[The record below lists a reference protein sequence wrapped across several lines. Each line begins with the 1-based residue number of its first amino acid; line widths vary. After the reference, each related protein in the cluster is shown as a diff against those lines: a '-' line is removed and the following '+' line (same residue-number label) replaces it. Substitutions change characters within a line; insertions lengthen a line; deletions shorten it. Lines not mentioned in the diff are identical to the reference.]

1 MNAAIRRLF
10 LVMVVLLVALIGMST
25 YWLWRAPD
33 LEARQD
39 NPNLVVRQVTI
50 KRGNIYAAD
59 GQTQLATNRRRE
71 VQGRTW
77 YLRRYPA
84 RELVPHTI
92 GYSTLSKSQAGIER
106 SLNDFLTGSNSN
118 LGSVLDRTLD
128 RLQGLTHE
136 GNAVVTTIE
145 PRVQQVAADRLE
157 GLCGAAVAIEPA
169 TGRVLAIASAPT
181 FDPNDIENNYGR
193 ARTAPGAPCE
203 PSAPLLNRATA
214 GLYIPGSIFKVV
226 TAAAAL
232 DTGAFTPES
241 VFDDPGYCME
251 YGERV
256 YNYSDQGVPTGY
268 GRVTL
273 STALQ
278 NSINSVF
285 CEIGKELGP
294 EPILDY
300 ARQFGFYDDP
310 PLDTPS
316 SEREPSGLYNDG
328 SLFTPEHS
336 SDVDPGRLA
345 FGQERLLVTP
355 LQMAMVAAGV
365 ANGGVVMKPTVVH
378 EIVDPDGKIVTRT
391 KPEELRRAISPQTA
405 AELTAMMRGV
415 VDSGTGTAAQ
425 ISGISVAGKTGTAE
439 TGRPGENDT
448 WFIAFAPAESPQIA
462 VAVALQNQSG
472 TGGSTAAP
480 IARAI
485 MEAALAGNP

>member
-10 LVMVVLLVALIGMST
+10 VVLAVLLVALIGMST

-33 LEARQD
+33 LEARRD
-39 NPNLVVRQVTI
+39 NPSLVVRQVTI
-50 KRGNIYAAD
+50 KRGKILAAD
-59 GQTQLATNRRRE
+59 GVTRLAANRRRE

-77 YLRRYPA
+77 YLRRYPTQ
-84 RELVPHTI
+84 ELVAHTV
-92 GYSTLSKSQAGIER
+92 GYSTLSRSRAGLER
-106 SLNDFLTGSNSN
+106 SLNDFLTASNSN
-118 LGSVLDRTLD
+118 LGSVLDRTLN
-128 RLQGLTHE
+128 RLQGLTQE
-136 GNAVVTTIE
+136 GNDVVTTIE
-145 PRVQQVAADRLE
+145 PRVQQVAVDQLA
-157 GLCGAAVAIEPA
+157 GLCGAAVALEPA
-169 TGRVLAIASAPT
+169 TGRVLAIASSPS
-181 FDPNDIENNYGR
+181 FDPNDIENNYRR
-193 ARTAPGAPCE
+193 ASTAEGAPCE
-203 PSAPLLNRATA
+203 PSAPLLNRATQ
-214 GLYIPGSIFKVV
+214 GLYIPGSTFKVI

-232 DTGAFTPES
+232 DTGIFTPDS
-241 VFDDPGYCME
+241 VFDDPGYCVE
-251 YGERV
+251 YGDRV

-273 STALQ
+273 ATALQ

-294 EPILDY
+294 KPILDY
-300 ARQFGFYDDP
+300 ATRFGFYDDP
-310 PLDTPS
+310 PLETPS
-316 SEREPSGLYNDG
+316 SEREPSGLYDDG
-328 SLFTPEHS
+328 RLFTPKNP

-365 ANGGVVMKPTVVH
+365 ANGGVVIEPTVVDQ
-378 EIVDPDGKIVTRT
+378 IVGPDGKIVTRT
-391 KPEELRRAISPQTA
+391 KPKELRRAISPQTA
-405 AELTAMMRGV
+405 AELTAMMRSV

-425 ISGISVAGKTGTAE
+425 LSGTSVAGKTGTAE
-439 TGRPGENDT
+439 TGRPGENDA
-448 WFIAFAPAESPQIA
+448 WFIAFAPAESPQVA

>member
-1 MNAAIRRLF
+1 MNSAIRRLF
-10 LVMVVLLVALIGMST
+10 LVIVVLLVALIGMST

-71 VQGRTW
+71 VQGRSW

-84 RELVPHTI
+84 RELVPHAI
-92 GYSTLSKSQAGIER
+92 GYSTLSKSQAGLER

-136 GNAVVTTIE
+136 GNDVVTTIE
-145 PRVQQVAADRLE
+145 PRVQQVAADRLQ

-181 FDPNDIENNYGR
+181 FDPNDIESNFGR
-193 ARTAPGAPCE
+193 ASTAPRAPCE

-214 GLYIPGSIFKVV
+214 GLYIPGSTFKVV

-294 EPILDY
+294 GPILDY
-300 ARQFGFYDDP
+300 ARRFGFYDDP

-316 SEREPSGLYNDG
+316 SEREPSGLYEDG
-328 SLFTPEHS
+328 SLYTPEHP

-365 ANGGVVMKPTVVH
+365 ANGGVVLKPTVVH
-378 EIVDPDGKIVTRT
+378 EIVDPDGKIVTR
-391 KPEELRRAISPQTA
+391 KNPEELRRAISPQTA

-448 WFIAFAPAESPQIA
+448 WFIAFAPAETPRVA
-462 VAVALQNQSG
+462 VAVVLQNQSG

-485 MEAALAGNP
+485 MEAALAANP